1 MNFDSITDLFLEVEN
16 TQIKNTKWEDRNE
29 LKLNKVI
36 TFVYCSIMDFLE
48 NKFKIKTVVTKY
60 IFSNVKY
67 ILLAAAQFI
76 ILT

>member
-67 ILLAAAQFI
+67 ILLAAA
-76 ILT
+76 

>member
-67 ILLAAAQFI
+67 ILLVAA
-76 ILT
+76 

>member
-1 MNFDSITDLFLEVEN
+1 MNFDSITDLFLEFEN

-29 LKLNKVI
+29 LKLNKLI

-48 NKFKIKTVVTKY
+48 KKFKIKTVVTKY

-67 ILLAAAQFI
+67 ILLAAA
-76 ILT
+76 

>member
-36 TFVYCSIMDFLE
+36 TFVYCPIMDFLE

-67 ILLAAAQFI
+67 ILLAAA
-76 ILT
+76 

>member
-1 MNFDSITDLFLEVEN
+1 MNFDSITDLFLEVGN

-67 ILLAAAQFI
+67 ILLAAA
-76 ILT
+76 

>member
-29 LKLNKVI
+29 LKLNKLI

-67 ILLAAAQFI
+67 ILLAAA
-76 ILT
+76 